1 MPIGRLAT
9 SSCCGMTGD
18 CWAPDSSLGLAWGI
32 SVHKMRLSVF
42 LSEGPESLPV
52 LLRVLVLLLLL
63 LLFMVVLLF
72 LAMLLLLF
80 LAMLLFLLLVWVLFL
95 EQVPVI

>member
-1 MPIGRLAT
+1 MT
-9 SSCCGMTGD
+9 SDCEVPNSC
-18 CWAPDSSLGLAWGI
+18 LGLAWDI
-32 SVHKMRLSVF
+32 SIHKMRLTVF

-52 LLRVLVLLLLL
+52 LLRVQVLLL